1 MGVQDYTIVLIAD
14 DKQITDLITENLIN
28 EYKTIKVFDNQDDA
42 LDKMHIIRP
51 DIILLDMFIGHQNGL
66 DTLEIIRKQGYSTP
80 IIMMTATSDLKMAIH
95 GMKLGAAD
103 FIVKPLNIEQVKTI
117 IKRAISHYEM
127 SKRVEIMSEQLKAT
141 QPDEILG
148 ESEELVKALKIANTI
163 AKANTTV
170 LLYGESG
177 TGKELFAKLIH
188 NSSDRAKGPFITIN
202 CGAIPK
208 EIAENEL
215 FGYERGAFTG
225 AIDKIKH
232 GKFEQAHHGTI
243 LLDEIS
249 ELSLDLQVKLLRVL
263 QEKKYYRLGGAKEIV
278 IDVRVIAS
286 SNKELEPMVE
296 EGKFRED
303 LYYRLN
309 VAKIVLPP
317 LRKRKNDIMLLA
329 TAFVAEFNNQFNKNI
344 SGFSPQALQTLESY
358 PWRGNIRELK
368 NAIERV
374 VLLEEKDIISEDSLG
389 FLKTSRLSSRGELMA
404 KELENGKHILHV
416 SKIGASYNE
425 VIKDLIIQTMKI
437 SESNIKKAAKILGLT
452 TLKLQDRI
460 QQLDISE
467 DDWN

>member
-1 MGVQDYTIVLIAD
+1 MEVQDYTIVLIAD
-14 DKQITDLITENLIN
+14 DKQITTLINENLKK
-28 EYKTIKVFDNQDDA
+28 EYKTIKVFDNAEDA
-42 LDKMHIIRP
+42 LDKMHVVRP

-66 DTLEIIRKQGYSTP
+66 DTLEIIKKQGYTAP
-80 IIMMTATSDLKMAIH
+80 IIMMTATSDMKMAIH

-117 IKRAISHYEM
+117 IKRALSHFEM
-127 SKRVEIMSEQLKAT
+127 SKRVEIMSEQIQAT
-141 QPDEILG
+141 QPDDILG
-148 ESEELVKALKIANTI
+148 ESEELVKALKMANTI

-188 NSSDRAKGPFITIN
+188 NQSERAKGPFITIN

-278 IDVRVIAS
+278 VDVRVIAS
-286 SNKELEPMVE
+286 SNKELEPMVA

-317 LRKRKNDIMLLA
+317 LRKRNNDIMLLA
-329 TAFVAEFNNQFNKNI
+329 TAFVAEFNKQFNKKI
-344 SGFSPQALQTLESY
+344 SGFSPQAIKTLEAY

-374 VLLEEKDIISEDSLG
+374 VLLEENEIISEESLD
-389 FLKTSRLSSRGELMA
+389 FLKTSRLSSKGEVLT
-404 KELENGKHILHV
+404 KELENGKHILHI
-416 SKIGASYNE
+416 SKTGASYNE
-425 VIKDLIIQTMKI
+425 VIKDLLIQTLKI
-437 SESNIKKAAKILGLT
+437 SEGSISKAAKMLGLT
-452 TLKLQDRI
+452 TLKLEDRI
-460 QQLDISE
+460 KQMDISE
-467 DDWN
+467 EDWN

>member
-1 MGVQDYTIVLIAD
+1 MEVQDYTIVLITD
-14 DKQITDLITENLIN
+14 DKQTTDLIIDNLIKD
-28 EYKTIKVFDNQDDA
+28 YKTIEVFDNSDEA
-42 LDKMHIIRP
+42 LDQMHIIRP

-66 DTLEIIRKQGYSTP
+66 DTLELIKKQGYSAP
-80 IIMMTATSDLKMAIH
+80 IIMMTAATDMKMAIH

-117 IKRAISHYEM
+117 ISRAISHFEM
-127 SKRVEIMSEQLKAT
+127 SKRVEAMSAQLKTT
-141 QPDEILG
+141 QPDNILG
-148 ESEELVKALKIANTI
+148 ESEELQKALKIANTI

-188 NSSDRAKGPFITIN
+188 DSSDRAKGPFITIN

-249 ELSLDLQVKLLRVL
+249 ELTLDLQVKLLRVL
-263 QEKKYYRLGGAKEIV
+263 QEKKYYRLGGAKEIAV
-278 IDVRVIAS
+278 DVRVIAS
-286 SNKELEPMVE
+286 SNKELEQLVE
-296 EGKFRED
+296 EGEFRED

-309 VAKIVLPP
+309 VAKIELPP

-329 TAFVAEFNNQFNKNI
+329 TAFVAEFNKQFTKNI
-344 SGFSPQALQTLESY
+344 SGFSPQAIKTLEEY

-374 VLLEEKDIISEDSLG
+374 VLLEESDIIEDESLD
-389 FLKTSRLSSRGELMA
+389 FLRTSRLSSRGKILNRD
-404 KELENGKHILHV
+404 LENGKHILHI
-416 SKIGASYNE
+416 SKTGARYDDI
-425 VIKDLIIQTMKI
+425 VKDLLIQTLQI
-437 SESNIKKAAKILGLT
+437 CEGDIIKAAKILGLT
-452 TLKLQDRI
+452 TLKLKDRL
-460 QQLDISE
+460 QQFSLSE
-467 DDWN
+467 EDWD

>member
-425 VIKDLIIQTMKI
+425 VMKDLIIQTMKI